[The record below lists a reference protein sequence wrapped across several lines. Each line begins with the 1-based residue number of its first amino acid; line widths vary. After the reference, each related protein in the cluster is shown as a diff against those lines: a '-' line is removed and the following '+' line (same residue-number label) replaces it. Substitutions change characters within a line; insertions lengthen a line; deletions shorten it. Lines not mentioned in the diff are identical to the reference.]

1 MRNSQKEKIMTK
13 ILSLCLTTQLMS
25 ENYEGNN
32 HKTVLFRLKDVE
44 NEAFVDYQRTNDF
57 DDGYQDDTGYKY
69 PYTDFKNHIINELKI
84 WEWDPFE
91 KIWAIKTNR
100 VFYELIRDYS
110 LDHLDRMGKIT
121 ALKEGVCIEKYDSK
135 PCLLVLEETEE
146 GYFVVYVDSSIFKKQ
161 GLIHKLDHSVTHLNG
176 YYLLKDDFFT
186 TDNVK
191 VLDENGVRLPGRTI
205 YKFLSLHKPYD
216 RIDVL
221 TFEEKLGL
229 FVQSQVKALNLSKA
243 ERRNTKHCLDIV
255 LSEPL
260 DIEKFFVENGWS
272 IENIE
277 ESIVSIKKQIDEV
290 FVDEN
295 LRMSIC
301 QGLIRNSDSIV
312 THLKHK
318 VEEDYLTLHKK
329 EIDKRNRELAIIDE
343 EINKSQNK
351 KSEIDVQIT
360 DMETK
365 LENLIERTETLNEI
379 DSKLSDKVR
388 EKISKANSDVVEFLS
403 QYAMLSNQHKEHL
416 IMNGTRSISTSAVKL
431 HAEESYSIDSTTEM
445 VDALKSNLDFIGID
459 KELSYSLSSYIL
471 CSIKQGMNLS
481 FVGKYSKLLFDCVS
495 KSLAGGLGTL
505 FYINSVNTSKD
516 ELKESV
522 IETDEI
528 FVGIVDLLQKNSNL
542 AMEILSDKLN
552 KQIIFITLLPESLS
566 LMDDSIFNFVNF
578 VYTDW
583 IFDNPNIDLECIEAS
598 KFTNLNCIDIE
609 EDRKMMKKVKDTLN
623 SHRQQLFKSKV
634 HFLQKYKLITLLNQ
648 LNNEDALF
656 AWIFFELLPSVKQNG
671 HDYDE
676 LISNLDLSDK
686 HRRFIEENIW

>member
-1 MRNSQKEKIMTK
+1 MAK
-13 ILSLCLTTQLMS
+13 ILSLCLTTQLMN

-44 NEAFVDYQRTNDF
+44 NDAFVDYQRTNDF
-57 DDGYQDDTGYKY
+57 DEGYQDDTGYKY
-69 PYTDFKNHIINELKI
+69 PYTDFKNHLINELKI

-110 LDHLDRMGKIT
+110 LDHLDRMGKIN
-121 ALKEGVCIEKYDSK
+121 ALKDGVCIEKYDSK

-146 GYFVVYVDSSIFKKQ
+146 EYFVIYVDSSIFKRQ
-161 GLIHKLDHSVTHLNG
+161 GSVHKLDHSVTHLNG
-176 YYLLKDDFFT
+176 YSLLKDDFFT

-191 VLDENGVRLPGRTI
+191 VLDENGIRFPGRTI
-205 YKFLSLHKPYD
+205 YKFLSLYEPD
-216 RIDVL
+216 ERIDVL

-229 FVQSQVKALNLSKA
+229 FVQTQVKALNLSKA
-243 ERRNTKHCLDIV
+243 ERRNTKHWLDIV

-260 DIEKFFVENGWS
+260 NIEKFFVENGWS

-277 ESIVSIKKQIDEV
+277 EAIETIKKQINEV

-318 VEEDYLTLHKK
+318 VEEDYLTHHKK
-329 EIDKRNRELAIIDE
+329 EVDKRNRELAIIDE
-343 EINKSQNK
+343 EINKRQNK
-351 KSEIDVQIT
+351 KSSIDAQIT

-388 EKISKANSDVVEFLS
+388 EKISKANSDVAEFLS
-403 QYAMLSNQHKEHL
+403 QYAMLSNQPKEHS
-416 IMNGTRSISTSAVKL
+416 IMNGARSISTFAGKL
-431 HAEESYSIDSTTEM
+431 GAEESYSIDSTTEM
-445 VDALKSNLDFIGID
+445 VDVLKSNLDSIGID

-481 FVGKYSKLLFDCVS
+481 FVGKYSKLLFDCIS

-505 FYINSVNTSKD
+505 LYINSVDTSKD

-522 IETDEI
+522 VETDEI
-528 FVGIVDLLQKNSNL
+528 FVGIVDLLYKNSNL
-542 AMEILSDKLN
+542 AMEILSDQLN
-552 KQIIFITLLPESLS
+552 KQIVFITLLPESLS

-583 IFDNPNIDLECIEAS
+583 IFDNPNVDLECIEAS
-598 KFTNLNCIDIE
+598 AFATLNSIDIE
-609 EDRKMMKKVKDTLN
+609 EDRRTMKKVKDTLN
-623 SHRQQLFKSKV
+623 SHKQQLFKSKL
-634 HFLQKYKLITLLNQ
+634 HFLQKSKLITLLNQ

-656 AWIFFELLPSVKQNG
+656 AWIFFELLPSMKQNG

-686 HRRFIEENIW
+686 HRRFLEENIW

>member
-1 MRNSQKEKIMTK
+1 MAK

-44 NEAFVDYQRTNDF
+44 NDAFVDYERTNDF
-57 DDGYQDDTGYKY
+57 DEGYQDDTGYKY
-69 PYTDFKNHIINELKI
+69 PYTDFKNHLINELKI

-110 LDHLDRMGKIT
+110 LDHLDRMGKIN
-121 ALKEGVCIEKYDSK
+121 ALKDGVCIEKYDSK

-146 GYFVVYVDSSIFKKQ
+146 EYFVVYVDSSIFKRQ
-161 GLIHKLDHSVTHLNG
+161 GSVHKLDHSVTHLNG
-176 YYLLKDDFFT
+176 FYLLKDDFFT

-191 VLDENGVRLPGRTI
+191 VLDENGIRFPGRTI
-205 YKFLSLHKPYD
+205 YKFLSLYEPD
-216 RIDVL
+216 ERIDVL
-221 TFEEKLGL
+221 RFEEKLGL
-229 FVQSQVKALNLSKA
+229 FVQTQVKALNLSKA
-243 ERRNTKHCLDIV
+243 ERRNTKHWLDIV

-260 DIEKFFVENGWS
+260 NIEKFFVENGWS

-277 ESIVSIKKQIDEV
+277 EAIETIKKQINEV

-312 THLKHK
+312 TQLKHK
-318 VEEDYLTLHKK
+318 VEEDYLTHHKK
-329 EIDKRNRELAIIDE
+329 EVDKRNRELAIIDE
-343 EINKSQNK
+343 EINKRQNK
-351 KSEIDVQIT
+351 KSSIDAQIT

-379 DSKLSDKVR
+379 DSKLSDKVK

-403 QYAMLSNQHKEHL
+403 QYAMVSNQPKEHS
-416 IMNGTRSISTSAVKL
+416 IMNGARSISTFAGKL
-431 HAEESYSIDSTTEM
+431 DAEESYSIDSTTEM
-445 VDALKSNLDFIGID
+445 VDVLKNNLDSIGID

-505 FYINSVNTSKD
+505 LYINSVDTSKD

-522 IETDEI
+522 VETDEI

-542 AMEILSDKLN
+542 AMEILSDQLN
-552 KQIIFITLLPESLS
+552 KQIVFITLLPESLS

-583 IFDNPNIDLECIEAS
+583 IFDNPNVDLECIEAS
-598 KFTNLNCIDIE
+598 VFANLDSIDIE
-609 EDRKMMKKVKDTLN
+609 EDRRTMKKVKDTLN
-623 SHRQQLFKSKV
+623 SHKQQLFKSKL
-634 HFLQKYKLITLLNQ
+634 HFLQKSKLITLLNQ

-656 AWIFFELLPSVKQNG
+656 AWIFFELLPSMKQNG

-686 HRRFIEENIW
+686 HRRFLEENIW

>member
-1 MRNSQKEKIMTK
+1 MAK

-44 NEAFVDYQRTNDF
+44 NDAFVDYQRTNDF
-57 DDGYQDDTGYKY
+57 DDGYHEDTGYKY

-91 KIWAIKTNR
+91 KIWAIKANR

-110 LDHLDRMGKIT
+110 LDHLDKMGKIK
-121 ALKEGVCIEKYDSK
+121 ALKDGMTVEKYDCK

-146 GYFVVYVDSSIFKKQ
+146 EYFVIYVDSSILKKQ
-161 GLIHKLDHSVTHLNG
+161 GTVYKLDQNVTHLNG

-191 VLDENGVRLPGRTI
+191 VLDENGIRLPGRTI
-205 YKFLSLHKPYD
+205 YKFLSLYEPD
-216 RIDVL
+216 ERIDVL

-243 ERRNTKHCLDIV
+243 ERRNTKHWLDIV
-255 LSEPL
+255 LNEPL

-277 ESIVSIKKQIDEV
+277 EAIETIKKQINDVFDDES
-290 FVDEN
+290 

-301 QGLIRNSDSIV
+301 QGMIRNSDDIV
-312 THLKHK
+312 IQLKQK
-318 VEEDYLTLHKK
+318 IEEDYLMRHKK
-329 EIDKRNRELAIIDE
+329 EVDKRNRELAAIDE
-343 EINKSQNK
+343 EINKRQNK
-351 KSEIDVQIT
+351 RSAIDTQIK
-360 DMETK
+360 DMQTQ
-365 LENLIERTETLNEI
+365 LEHLAERTDTLNEI
-379 DSKLSDKVR
+379 DSKLTDKVR
-388 EKISKANSDVVEFLS
+388 EKIQKANSDVVEFLS
-403 QYAMLSNQHKEHL
+403 QYAMLSGQPNELSILK
-416 IMNGTRSISTSAVKL
+416 GTKSISTSVRKL
-431 HAEESYSIDSTTEM
+431 HVDEPYSIDSTTEM
-445 VDALKSNLDFIGID
+445 IDVLKNNLDSIGID
-459 KELSYSLSSYIL
+459 KILSYSLSNYIL

-495 KSLAGGLGTL
+495 KSLSGDLGAL
-505 FYINSVNTSKD
+505 LYINSVEISKD
-516 ELKESV
+516 ELKESLMEAD
-522 IETDEI
+522 ET
-528 FVGIVDLLQKNSNL
+528 FVGIVDLLQKDSNL
-542 AMEILSDKLN
+542 AMEILSDQLD

-566 LMDDSIFNFVNF
+566 LMDESIFNFINF

-583 IFDNPNIDLECIEAS
+583 IFDNPNVNLDCIES
-598 KFTNLNCIDIE
+598 TKYVDLNCIDIE
-609 EDRKMMKKVKDTLN
+609 EDRKTMKKVKDTLN
-623 SHRQQLFKSKV
+623 NHRQQLFKSKI
-634 HFLQKYKLITLLNQ
+634 HFLQKSKLITLLNQ
-648 LNNEDALF
+648 LNKEDALF
-656 AWIFFELLPSVKQNG
+656 AWIIFELLPSIKQNG
-671 HDYDE
+671 HEYDE

>member
-1 MRNSQKEKIMTK
+1 MAK

-44 NEAFVDYQRTNDF
+44 NDAFVDYQRTNDF
-57 DDGYQDDTGYKY
+57 DEGYQDDTGYKY
-69 PYTDFKNHIINELKI
+69 PYTDFKNHLINELKI

-110 LDHLDRMGKIT
+110 LDHLDRMGKIN
-121 ALKEGVCIEKYDSK
+121 ALKDGVCIEKYDSK

-146 GYFVVYVDSSIFKKQ
+146 EYFVIYVDSSIFKRQ
-161 GLIHKLDHSVTHLNG
+161 GSVHKLDHSVTHLNG
-176 YYLLKDDFFT
+176 YSLLKDDFFT

-191 VLDENGVRLPGRTI
+191 VLDENGIRFPGRTI
-205 YKFLSLHKPYD
+205 YKFLSLYEPD
-216 RIDVL
+216 ERIDVL

-229 FVQSQVKALNLSKA
+229 FVQTQVKALNLSKA
-243 ERRNTKHCLDIV
+243 ERRNTKHWLDIV

-260 DIEKFFVENGWS
+260 NIEKFFVENGWS

-277 ESIVSIKKQIDEV
+277 EAIETIKKQINEV

-318 VEEDYLTLHKK
+318 VEEDYLTHHKK
-329 EIDKRNRELAIIDE
+329 EVDKRNRELAIIDE
-343 EINKSQNK
+343 EINKRQNK
-351 KSEIDVQIT
+351 KSSIDAQIT

-388 EKISKANSDVVEFLS
+388 EKISKANSDVAEFLS
-403 QYAMLSNQHKEHL
+403 QYAMLSNQPKEHS
-416 IMNGTRSISTSAVKL
+416 IMNGARSISTFAGKL
-431 HAEESYSIDSTTEM
+431 GAEESYSIDSTTEM
-445 VDALKSNLDFIGID
+445 VDVLKSNLDSIGID

-481 FVGKYSKLLFDCVS
+481 FVGKYSKLLFDCIS

-505 FYINSVNTSKD
+505 LYINSVDTSKD

-522 IETDEI
+522 VETDEI
-528 FVGIVDLLQKNSNL
+528 FVGIVDLLYKNSNL
-542 AMEILSDKLN
+542 AMEILSDQLN
-552 KQIIFITLLPESLS
+552 KQIVFITLLPESLS

-583 IFDNPNIDLECIEAS
+583 IFDNPNVDLECIEAS
-598 KFTNLNCIDIE
+598 TFATLNSIDIE
-609 EDRKMMKKVKDTLN
+609 EDRRTMKKVKDTLN
-623 SHRQQLFKSKV
+623 SHKQQLFKSKL
-634 HFLQKYKLITLLNQ
+634 HFLQKSKLITLLNQ

-656 AWIFFELLPSVKQNG
+656 AWIFFELLPSMKQNG

-686 HRRFIEENIW
+686 HRRFLEENIW

>member
-1 MRNSQKEKIMTK
+1 MAK

-32 HKTVLFRLKDVE
+32 YKTVLFRLKDVE
-44 NEAFVDYQRTNDF
+44 KDAFVDYQRTNDF
-57 DDGYQDDTGYKY
+57 DDGYQEDTGYKY
-69 PYTDFKNHIINELKI
+69 PYTDYRNHVINELKI
-84 WEWDPFE
+84 WEWDPFD
-91 KIWAIKTNR
+91 KIWAVKTNR

-110 LDHLDRMGKIT
+110 LDHLDRMGKIK
-121 ALKEGVCIEKYDSK
+121 ALKDGVFIEKYDYK

-146 GYFVVYVDSSIFKKQ
+146 EYFVMYADSSILKKK
-161 GLIHKLDHSVTHLNG
+161 GSIHKLDQSVTHLNG
-176 YYLLKDDFFT
+176 YYLLKNDFFS

-191 VLDENGVRLPGRTI
+191 VLDENGVRFPGRMV
-205 YKFLSLHKPYD
+205 YKFLSLYEPDD

-229 FVQSQVKALNLSKA
+229 FVQSQVKALSLSKA
-243 ERRNTKHCLDIV
+243 ERRNTKHWLDMV

-277 ESIVSIKKQIDEV
+277 EAIESIKKQIDEV

-301 QGLIRNSDSIV
+301 QGLIRNSNSIV

-318 VEEDYLTLHKK
+318 IEEDYLTHHKK
-329 EIDKRNRELAIIDE
+329 EVDKRNRGLAIIDE
-343 EINKSQNK
+343 EINKRQNK
-351 KSEIDVQIT
+351 KNAIDAQIT

-403 QYAMLSNQHKEHL
+403 QYAMVSNQPKEHS
-416 IMNGTRSISTSAVKL
+416 IMNGARSISTSAGKL
-431 HAEESYSIDSTTEM
+431 DAEESYSIDSTTEM
-445 VDALKSNLDFIGID
+445 VDVLKSNLDSIGID

-471 CSIKQGMNLS
+471 CSIKQGMSLS

-495 KSLAGGLGTL
+495 KSLAGRLGTL
-505 FYINSVNTSKD
+505 LYINSVDTSKD
-516 ELKESV
+516 ELMESV

-528 FVGIVDLLQKNSNL
+528 FVGIADLLQKNSNL
-542 AMEILSDKLN
+542 AMEILSDQLN
-552 KQIIFITLLPESLS
+552 KQIVFITLLPESLS

-583 IFDNPNIDLECIEAS
+583 IFDNPNVDLECIEAS
-598 KFTNLNCIDIE
+598 VFANLNSIDIE
-609 EDRKMMKKVKDTLN
+609 EDRRTMKKVKDTLN
-623 SHRQQLFKSKV
+623 SHKQQLFKSKL
-634 HFLQKYKLITLLNQ
+634 HFLQKSKLITLLNQ
-648 LNNEDALF
+648 LNNEDSLF
-656 AWIFFELLPSVKQNG
+656 AWIFFELLPSMKQNG

-676 LISNLDLSDK
+676 SISNLDLSDK
-686 HRRFIEENIW
+686 HRRFLEENIW